1 MMMMMLFSLLD
12 EIEIDL
18 SFVKI
23 RIFFTFGEK
32 IFAKIEWKDTS
43 KKSWVGLGT
52 SGGSARAVFLLVS
65 KNPTGS
71 KNNSLSE

>member
-32 IFAKIEWKDTS
+32 IFAKIE
-43 KKSWVGLGT
+43 
-52 SGGSARAVFLLVS
+52 
-65 KNPTGS
+65 
-71 KNNSLSE
+71 

>member
-52 SGGSARAVFLLVS
+52 SAVPYRTGRETRYLPVS
-65 KNPTGS
+65 T
-71 KNNSLSE
+71 E